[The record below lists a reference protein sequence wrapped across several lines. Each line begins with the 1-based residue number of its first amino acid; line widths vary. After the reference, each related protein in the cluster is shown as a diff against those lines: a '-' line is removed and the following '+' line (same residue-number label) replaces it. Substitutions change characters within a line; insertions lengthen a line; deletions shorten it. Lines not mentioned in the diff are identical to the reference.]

1 MSFIVRGLALAALG
15 TCLAAGRLP
24 AQDAAAPWLLE
35 AVRGGFCTDFLIHPD
50 SLRLAPRTG
59 TSLAPLSASSAP
71 EPVLARLVEGEPQ
84 YGAWIPSRLCLA
96 HVGTIW
102 AGGRRYRDDD
112 RLQGLLFWRLGAED
126 DPGARTILFAT
137 SGSLLRRTGLSDLA
151 EVETFESDFQVDSLS
166 GTSLSRSRIDE
177 TWLRWDGTV
186 LPADSA
192 ADLESRWRLLTPPAL
207 PTVITLKLPGN
218 RGGRMS
224 GTLTVTGDGLL
235 AVLLQSSP
243 IRWASTWLAT
253 ERGSVEVGHLE

>member
-1 MSFIVRGLALAALG
+1 MTLTIRGLALAALG
-15 TCLAAGRLP
+15 ISLAAGQLP
-24 AQDAAAPWLLE
+24 AQEAAAPWLLE

-50 SLRLAPRTG
+50 SLRLAPSTR
-59 TSLAPLSASSAP
+59 TSLAPISASSAP

-84 YGAWIPSRLCLA
+84 YGAWVPSRLCLA

-102 AGGRRYRDDD
+102 AAGRRYHDDD
-112 RLQGLLFWRLGAED
+112 RLQGLLFWRIGAED

-137 SGSLLRRTGLSDLA
+137 SGSLLRRSGLSDRA
-151 EVETFESDFQVDSLS
+151 EVETFESDFQVDSVS
-166 GTSLSRSRIDE
+166 GTTLSRSRIDE

-192 ADLESRWRLLTPPAL
+192 SSIESRWRLLTPTAL
-207 PTVITLKLPGN
+207 PTTLTLQLPANG
-218 RGGRMS
+218 GGRMS

-243 IRWASTWLAT
+243 IRWPSTWLSV
-253 ERGSVEVGHLE
+253 ERGSVEVSYPE